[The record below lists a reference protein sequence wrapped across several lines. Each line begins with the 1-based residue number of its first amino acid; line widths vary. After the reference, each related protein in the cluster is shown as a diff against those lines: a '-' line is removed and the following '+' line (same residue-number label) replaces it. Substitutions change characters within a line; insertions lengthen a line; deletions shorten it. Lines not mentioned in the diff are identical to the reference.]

1 MTDSNTCSANH
12 SVSNPASNSGITPAR
27 LAELD
32 KLPAQFPA
40 QDGEPVFAEPWHA
53 QVFAMALEL
62 HERGL
67 FAWPEWSAMLG
78 EEIAKAQQAGD
89 PDYGN
94 TYYSHWLNTLER
106 MLRSKG
112 VADAGE
118 LEELQN
124 RWDAA
129 ARSTPHGQP
138 IQLDPDSS

>member
-1 MTDSNTCSANH
+1 MSSPAAN
-12 SVSNPASNSGITPAR
+12 SMNRLPASN

-32 KLPAQFPA
+32 KLPVQFPE
-40 QDGEPVFAEPWHA
+40 QQGEPVFAEPWHA
-53 QVFAMALEL
+53 QVFAMTLEL

-89 PDYGN
+89 ADLGD
-94 TYYSHWLNTLER
+94 TYYNHWLNALER
-106 MLRSKG
+106 MLESKG
-112 VADAGE
+112 VAGMGE
-118 LEELQN
+118 LENLQA

-138 IQLDPDSS
+138 ILLEPDA